1 MTVYMVL
8 TLRELSLHTTHHT
21 EYFEMERAQSSVQLL
36 RNAGSNDPIKEPGH
50 QRKDSLPSA
59 NEARGEPDYL
69 GRDSRLPANEE
80 WSEQPLLNYGNIEMD
95 EAPQHSHPSIRLP
108 AIEARATARQDPG
121 DTRRTIIDPP
131 AVQSKKRFSTVLSRI
146 EIKWKQFSHYVSRMG
161 QKSWTTETCSYFI
174 AILAL
179 AGLVATL
186 SSHQSKPL
194 PQWPQ
199 LVTINSIISL
209 FSLIMRTCVGV
220 VLAEGRS
227 SSSECRCGSNAN
239 HHTRHQ
245 PVQVELV

>member
-1 MTVYMVL
+1 
-8 TLRELSLHTTHHT
+8 
-21 EYFEMERAQSSVQLL
+21 
-36 RNAGSNDPIKEPGH
+36 
-50 QRKDSLPSA
+50 
-59 NEARGEPDYL
+59 
-69 GRDSRLPANEE
+69 
-80 WSEQPLLNYGNIEMD
+80 MD
-95 EAPQHSHPSIRLP
+95 EAPQHSHPSIRSP
-108 AIEARATARQDPG
+108 DIEARATARQDLG
-121 DTRRTIIDPP
+121 DTRRTIVDSP
-131 AVQSKKRFSTVLSRI
+131 AVQSKKRFLTVLGRI
-146 EIKWKQFSHYVSRMG
+146 EIKWKQFSHYVSRVG

-209 FSLIMRTCVGV
+209 FSLIMRTGVGV

-227 SSSECRCGSNAN
+227 SSSECICGTNAN